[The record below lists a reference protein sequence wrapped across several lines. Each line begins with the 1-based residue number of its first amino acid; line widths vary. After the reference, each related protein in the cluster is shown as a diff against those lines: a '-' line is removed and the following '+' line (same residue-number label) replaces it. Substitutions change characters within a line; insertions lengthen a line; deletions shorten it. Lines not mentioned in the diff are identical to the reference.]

1 MRQPDRRGDLSSL
14 ITERLDEL
22 RLAWRSAAQADD
34 VAVMHITGLGK
45 PALSD
50 IARALASDP
59 VKRPLSMVV
68 ESPLWIQG
76 EGRADSPTVL
86 LASLAMTLRDMASG
100 DPGLTRAVDKAVLEL
115 ANGLDS
121 QKRRRIHILE
131 QRIATDTLT
140 GADSRETILRTL
152 RVEAA
157 RSVRYARPLS
167 VVYIDVDHLKQ
178 VNDEQGH
185 SAGDE
190 LLTFLTKIVNQ
201 NKRASD
207 AFGRLGG
214 DEFLLV
220 LPETDL
226 AGAEVVATKMTDLLS
241 KSGIDVS
248 AGVTDSQEVGAE
260 PEALVEAADAAMR
273 VAKSRRDQ

>member
-1 MRQPDRRGDLSSL
+1 
-14 ITERLDEL
+14 
-22 RLAWRSAAQADD
+22 
-34 VAVMHITGLGK
+34 
-45 PALSD
+45 
-50 IARALASDP
+50 
-59 VKRPLSMVV
+59 
-68 ESPLWIQG
+68 
-76 EGRADSPTVL
+76 
-86 LASLAMTLRDMASG
+86 MASG
-100 DPGLTRAVDKAVLEL
+100 DPGLTTAVDKAVLEL

-121 QKRRRIHILE
+121 QKRRRVHILE

-140 GADSRETILRTL
+140 GADSREMILRTL
-152 RVEAA
+152 RVEVA

-185 SAGDE
+185 SAGDA
-190 LLTFLTKIVNQ
+190 LLTFLTKIVHQ

-226 AGAEVVATKMTDLLS
+226 AGAEVVAIKMTDLLS
-241 KSGIDVS
+241 KSGIEVT
-248 AGVTDSQEVGAE
+248 AGTAGSPEVGAE

-273 VAKSRRDQ
+273 EAKSRRDQ